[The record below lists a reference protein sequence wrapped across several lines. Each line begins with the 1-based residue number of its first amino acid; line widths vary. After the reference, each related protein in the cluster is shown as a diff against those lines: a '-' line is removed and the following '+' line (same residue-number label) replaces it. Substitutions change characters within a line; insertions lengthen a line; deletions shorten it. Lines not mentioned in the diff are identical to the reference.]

1 MQGFETGGLSPRAGD
16 EIRTLG
22 MDMKEAASDA
32 QDKVTSTVR
41 EQAAKIGEKA
51 KTVASDAGRKIEGA
65 LNDQR
70 ATGAD
75 YLQNMAGLVHQT
87 ADVFEREVPQASR
100 YIRQAADQIDTV
112 AEAVRTKDL
121 RDAVSDVQD
130 FARRQPA
137 IFFGGALLLGFA
149 AVRMLKTNGRGPSQ
163 NGREAS

>member
-32 QDKVTSTVR
+32 QDKVTSSVR

-75 YLQNMAGLVHQT
+75 YLQNMGGLVHQL
-87 ADVFEREVPQASR
+87 SL
-100 YIRQAADQIDTV
+100 IHI
-112 AEAVRTKDL
+112 
-121 RDAVSDVQD
+121 
-130 FARRQPA
+130 
-137 IFFGGALLLGFA
+137 
-149 AVRMLKTNGRGPSQ
+149 
-163 NGREAS
+163 

>member
-1 MQGFETGGLSPRAGD
+1 MQGFETGELSPRAGD

-32 QDKVTSTVR
+32 QDKVTSSVR

-121 RDAVSDVQD
+121 REAVSDVQD

-149 AVRMLKTNGRGPSQ
+149 AVRMFKTNGPGASR
-163 NGREAS
+163 NGREAN

>member
-32 QDKVTSTVR
+32 QDKVTSSVR

-149 AVRMLKTNGRGPSQ
+149 AVRMFKTNGPRASR